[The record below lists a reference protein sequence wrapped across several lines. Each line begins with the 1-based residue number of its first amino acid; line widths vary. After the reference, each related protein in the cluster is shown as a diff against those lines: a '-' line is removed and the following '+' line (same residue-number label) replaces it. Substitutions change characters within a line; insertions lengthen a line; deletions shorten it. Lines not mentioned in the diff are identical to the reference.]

1 MKLYYSPGACSLSPH
16 IVLREAELEF
26 ELCKVDMRTR
36 TIDGGENY
44 LSINPKAYVPALE
57 LDSGEL
63 MTEGPA
69 IVQYLADLN
78 PGAKL
83 VPKPLD
89 PERYRAQEWL
99 NYVASEIHKSFG
111 PLVVPGASEENKEWA
126 QAHIHKR
133 LGIVRDRLAQQDYL
147 VKNRYSVADIYVY
160 VIIRWTNM
168 FGMDAAGWPEF
179 VDFQSRI
186 GNRAAVRAAL
196 EAEGLA
202 A

>member
-16 IVLREAELEF
+16 IVLREAELKF
-26 ELCKVDMRTR
+26 ELSKVDMRTR

-44 LSINPKAYVPALE
+44 LTITPKGYVPALE

-111 PLVVPGASEENKEWA
+111 PLVVPGASEENKERA

-147 VKNRYSVADIYVY
+147 VKNRYSVADIYMY

-179 VDFQSRI
+179 VGFQSRI

-196 EAEGLA
+196 EAEGLGA
-202 A
+202 